1 MTIDAWQGRTAKPPN
16 ITHYCLGV
24 HGTCR
29 CRIGIVKTQVTRCT
43 VDLVCK
49 AKVEADGFGMAYV
62 QVTIRLWRKAQHN
75 SALVSSIALKHRP
88 NKIRAHD
95 IAAG

>member
-1 MTIDAWQGRTAKPPN
+1 
-16 ITHYCLGV
+16 
-24 HGTCR
+24 
-29 CRIGIVKTQVTRCT
+29 
-43 VDLVCK
+43 
-49 AKVEADGFGMAYV
+49 MAYV